1 MKIQEVK
8 IGFKFQHGIKGEC
21 EVIDKTKRTITI
33 KHKFGTTKTTY
44 RYSDAYFSPSD
55 F

>member
-1 MKIQEVK
+1 MYIHQVEV
-8 IGFKFQHGIKGEC
+8 GFKFQHGEKGEC
-21 EVIDKTKRTITI
+21 VVIDKTKRTITI

-44 RYSDAYFSPSD
+44 RYADSRFSPTD